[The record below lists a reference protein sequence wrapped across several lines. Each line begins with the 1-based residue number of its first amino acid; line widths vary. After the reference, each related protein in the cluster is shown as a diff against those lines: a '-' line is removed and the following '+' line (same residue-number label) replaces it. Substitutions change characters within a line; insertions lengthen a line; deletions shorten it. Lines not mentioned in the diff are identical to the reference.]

1 MLAHKHV
8 LFFFVV
14 FRVSQ
19 ATKQHHE
26 VQAILIHWQLNIFS
40 IIIVVLQREHDF
52 YHCANVSL
60 ITETLNVNYL
70 M

>member
-8 LFFFVV
+8 LLFFVV

-26 VQAILIHWQLNIFS
+26 VQAIPIHWQLIFS

-60 ITETLNVNYL
+60 IKTIVLVTSI
-70 M
+70 